1 MRGARTVDCTSIV
14 RAAPNIIM
22 HAMSARS
29 AYWSLYMGVCDIA
42 LLIERKSALL
52 VEQDFCTPLKTRLLG
67 SIMIMMSFGGREGG
81 GQKLGW
87 DILVCDIL
95 S

>member
-1 MRGARTVDCTSIV
+1 MRGARNVDCTSIV
-14 RAAPNIIM
+14 HAAPNIM

-29 AYWSLYMGVCDIA
+29 AYWYLYMGVCDIT

-81 GQKLGW
+81 AEVGVGHFGM
-87 DILVCDIL
+87 
-95 S
+95 